1 MLLLLRATR
10 RVNGLERA
18 RRSRARYR
26 RLPGE
31 SGLERSES
39 FERRVAIRLRGLIAG
54 AIRAVA
60 CREKFEEQMRLIER
74 EQLGLPRGA
83 DQLLAGK

>member
-10 RVNGLERA
+10 RVNGLERT
-18 RRSRARYR
+18 RRSRALYR

-39 FERRVAIRLRGLIAG
+39 FDRGLSIRLGRLVAG
-54 AIRAVA
+54 AIRAVTGG
-60 CREKFEEQMRLIER
+60 EKLEERVRLLER
-74 EQLGLPRGA
+74 NQLGLPRCA
-83 DQLLAGK
+83 A